1 MIGNDSCGATA
12 QASTPLTRR
21 PEART
26 LGALGY
32 PDIARAAD
40 AAPRIALHQPAQ
52 REGVDSRLGSFERER
67 RMVAD

>member
-1 MIGNDSCGATA
+1 M
-12 QASTPLTRR
+12 
-21 PEART
+21 RT

-40 AAPRIALHQPAQ
+40 AAPRIALHQPEQ
-52 REGVDSRLGSFERER
+52 LEGVDSRLGSFERER